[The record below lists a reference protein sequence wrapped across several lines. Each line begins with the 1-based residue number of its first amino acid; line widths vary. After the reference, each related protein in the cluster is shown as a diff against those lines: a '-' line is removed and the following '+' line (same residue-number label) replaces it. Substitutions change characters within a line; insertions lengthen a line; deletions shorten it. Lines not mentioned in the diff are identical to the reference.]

1 MRRIPLCVFALLLAT
16 TANGQTPVAVGTAP
30 NFKLVPRV
38 IQPTAPGQLG
48 FLPYNA
54 AARQAASQLPGAAAL
69 NALVPDTREL
79 SGAAFMNTM
88 FEPRRDYYYWLTSRI
103 LESPPEPVYVE
114 PELDPTRVYL
124 KLQVPDKAEVFL
136 QGRLMGA
143 TGPERLFTS
152 PQLAAGIYHYD
163 VLVRWFRDGVPVQ
176 RRFDLTV
183 QPGDQPVVVVM
194 APLEK

>member
-1 MRRIPLCVFALLLAT
+1 MRRIPLCVFALLFAAT
-16 TANGQTPVAVGTAP
+16 ADGQTPVAVGTAP
-30 NFKLVPRV
+30 NFKPVPRV
-38 IQPTAPGQLG
+38 IQPTPPGPLG
-48 FLPYNA
+48 FLPYDA
-54 AARQAASQLPGAAAL
+54 QARQAASLLPGAAAL

-88 FEPRRDYYYWLTSRI
+88 FEPRRDFYLWSRMVQ
-103 LESPPEPVYVE
+103 EQPPEEPVYVE

-136 QGRLMGA
+136 QGRQMEA
-143 TGPERLFTS
+143 TGPDRLFIS
-152 PQLAAGIYHYD
+152 PQLAAGIYHYNIR
-163 VLVRWFRDGVPVQ
+163 VRWFRDGVPVE
-176 RRFDLTV
+176 RRFDLPV